1 MRPVSVVLSDLMAFP
16 GKAEDSFQ
24 TEALMDLIRFNNG
37 GSLMPPLYR
46 RKKYNSEV
54 HLNNGRPRWETD
66 TSDITAVESI
76 RS

>member
-37 GSLMPPLYR
+37 GSLMPPVTPLL
-46 RKKYNSEV
+46 E
-54 HLNNGRPRWETD
+54 E
-66 TSDITAVESI
+66 I
-76 RS
+76 